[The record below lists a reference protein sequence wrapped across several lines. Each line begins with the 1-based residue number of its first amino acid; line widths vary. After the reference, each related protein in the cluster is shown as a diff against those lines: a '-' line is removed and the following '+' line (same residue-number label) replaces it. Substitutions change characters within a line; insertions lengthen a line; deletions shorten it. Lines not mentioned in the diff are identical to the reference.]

1 MSIAE
6 LKSMSRDE
14 QLLAMEIL
22 WEELSREDQQVE
34 SPSWHKEVLEER
46 QSMVA
51 EDSARYLTMDEL
63 KKRLRP

>member
-34 SPSWHKEVLEER
+34 SPAWHKEVLDER

-51 EDSARYLTMDEL
+51 EDSASYLTMDEL

>member
-14 QLLAMEIL
+14 QLLAMEVL
-22 WEELSREDQQVE
+22 WEELSRDDQQIE
-34 SPSWHKEVLEER
+34 SPVWHKEVLEDR

-51 EDSARYLTMDEL
+51 EGSASYQTVDEL
-63 KKRLRP
+63 KKRLF

>member
-22 WEELSREDQQVE
+22 WEELTHQDQQVE
-34 SPSWHKEVLEER
+34 SPAWHKEVLAER
-46 QSMVA
+46 QSIVA
-51 EDSARYLTMDEL
+51 EDAASYLTVDEL